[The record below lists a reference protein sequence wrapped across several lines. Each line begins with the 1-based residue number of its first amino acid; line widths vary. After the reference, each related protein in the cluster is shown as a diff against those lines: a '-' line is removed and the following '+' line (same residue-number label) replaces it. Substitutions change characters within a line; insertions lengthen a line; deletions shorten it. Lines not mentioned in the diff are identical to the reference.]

1 MNTQDTNRKLP
12 MRVKLGYSV
21 ASVAPTIQMLIQ
33 MYFLLYFYVNIV
45 GLSGGVAGTIILIA
59 RVWDFI
65 NDPLMGSL
73 VEKSNKPGGT
83 CLWWMKRA
91 LIPIAIFMVLC
102 YSAPNLSY
110 TMKVVWAAATF
121 ICLGM
126 SQTAYSI
133 PMNALQPKLTTD
145 RTEKVKLG
153 TYGGVASSILNAIV
167 PAVTMPLV
175 AMLSTSNPATA
186 FTKLA
191 AIYACVYLL
200 MGFLGILG
208 CRGYEINDYD
218 KEKGE
223 NAPAPTVKEMFAALV
238 QNKVSGVVFLI
249 QVVKMLF
256 SSLQGSMLLYFCT
269 YNLGNANIMSVTTS
283 VGVIFTIG
291 ATLLMVPLHKKLG
304 NAGVGVLGAAI
315 DTVTMLILV
324 IIHVSNPKIYIAG
337 VLIAVAG
344 ASLATNILSQCLM
357 DSLDYGEWK
366 TGRKNTAV
374 VMSAYGIG
382 TKIGLAFGGSI
393 AAYVIGLIGF
403 DPNAATQPEN
413 IVNIFFHMTITSEA
427 VIYGIMLVLFLYLT
441 KIEKKLPMMRAEIAA
456 RKEKQV
462 Q

>member
-33 MYFLLYFYVNIV
+33 MYFLLYFYVSIV

-102 YSAPNLSY
+102 FSAPNLSY

-145 RTEKVKLG
+145 RTERVKLG

-256 SSLQGSMLLYFCT
+256 SSLQGSMLLYLQSGKCKHHVCYNFCRR
-269 YNLGNANIMSVTTS
+269 NFHHWCNAPYGAVT
-283 VGVIFTIG
+283 
-291 ATLLMVPLHKKLG
+291 
-304 NAGVGVLGAAI
+304 
-315 DTVTMLILV
+315 
-324 IIHVSNPKIYIAG
+324 
-337 VLIAVAG
+337 
-344 ASLATNILSQCLM
+344 
-357 DSLDYGEWK
+357 
-366 TGRKNTAV
+366 
-374 VMSAYGIG
+374 
-382 TKIGLAFGGSI
+382 
-393 AAYVIGLIGF
+393 
-403 DPNAATQPEN
+403 
-413 IVNIFFHMTITSEA
+413 
-427 VIYGIMLVLFLYLT
+427 
-441 KIEKKLPMMRAEIAA
+441 
-456 RKEKQV
+456 
-462 Q
+462 

>member
-1 MNTQDTNRKLP
+1 MLSKKGKKKMNTQDTNRKLP

-102 YSAPNLSY
+102 FSAPNLSY

-145 RTEKVKLG
+145 RTESVKLG

-256 SSLQGSMLLYFCT
+256 SSLQGSMLLYFCVVVRFF
-269 YNLGNANIMSVTTS
+269 S
-283 VGVIFTIG
+283 
-291 ATLLMVPLHKKLG
+291 
-304 NAGVGVLGAAI
+304 AG
-315 DTVTMLILV
+315 
-324 IIHVSNPKIYIAG
+324 
-337 VLIAVAG
+337 
-344 ASLATNILSQCLM
+344 
-357 DSLDYGEWK
+357 
-366 TGRKNTAV
+366 
-374 VMSAYGIG
+374 
-382 TKIGLAFGGSI
+382 F
-393 AAYVIGLIGF
+393 
-403 DPNAATQPEN
+403 QPP
-413 IVNIFFHMTITSEA
+413 EA
-427 VIYGIMLVLFLYLT
+427 
-441 KIEKKLPMMRAEIAA
+441 
-456 RKEKQV
+456 
-462 Q
+462 